1 ETWQHY
7 GQDLEVNLQDLS
19 RRLKE
24 GTYQATPVRRTYIPK
39 ADGRQRPL
47 GVTSQ
52 EDKVVQ
58 RAVVA
63 VLNAIYETEFLGF
76 SYGFRPRRGQHSG
89 LAALDRAVVTSRVD
103 WARA

>member
-1 ETWQHY
+1 
-7 GQDLEVNLQDLS
+7 
-19 RRLKE
+19 
-24 GTYQATPVRRTYIPK
+24 TPVRRTYITK

-76 SYGFRPRRGQHSG
+76 SYGFRPRRSQHHA
-89 LAALDRAVVTSRVD
+89 LDALDRALMTRKVEWVLDADVRGFFESGRPFGCQTTGL
-103 WARA
+103 